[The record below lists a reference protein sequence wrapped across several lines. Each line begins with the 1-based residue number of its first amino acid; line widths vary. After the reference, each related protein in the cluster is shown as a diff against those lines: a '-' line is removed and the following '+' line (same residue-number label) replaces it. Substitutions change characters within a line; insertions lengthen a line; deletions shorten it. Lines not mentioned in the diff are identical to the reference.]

1 MTLGTIDL
9 WYWRETFA
17 WW

>member
-9 WYWRETFA
+9 WFWRETFA